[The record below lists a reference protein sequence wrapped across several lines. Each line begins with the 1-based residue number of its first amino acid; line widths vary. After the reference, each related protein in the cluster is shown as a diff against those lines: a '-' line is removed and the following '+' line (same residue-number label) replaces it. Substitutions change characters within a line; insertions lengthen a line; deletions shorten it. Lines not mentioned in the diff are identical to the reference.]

1 MNDSNDIIL
10 LIEDNPGDAELV
22 KRTLTNVVFGPF
34 ELEWVK
40 NLSDG
45 LQRIM
50 KGGIAAVI
58 TDLSL
63 PDSQGMATL
72 DALLQAMAR
81 VPILVLSC
89 VDDEDVASQ
98 SLQHGAQDYLPKNHL
113 NKYTLSR
120 SLRNMIDRKIAE
132 DTLFIEKER
141 AQVTLNSI
149 GDAVLCTDTS
159 GKVTYLNI
167 IAEKMTGWSR
177 VEASGRAVAEVFKII
192 DGESRQPAQNPMN
205 LAIAK
210 NETLGLSANC
220 ILVRRDGY
228 ESAIEDS
235 AAPIHDRDGQCTGA
249 VIVFHDV
256 SKAREMALQM
266 THTAHHDFLT
276 SLPNRLLLND
286 RITHAIA
293 SVGRNSRKLA
303 VLFLDLDHFKHINDS
318 LGHSVGDQLLQSVSE
333 RLMDCVRCSD
343 TVSRQGGDEFVVL
356 VSDLKRPEDAIHTL
370 TRMFIMLSRPYSIGP
385 NELHISASIGVSVY
399 PDDGLDAETLIK
411 NADTA
416 MYQAKENGRQ
426 SYQFFKASMN
436 TRAVE
441 RQSIEESLRHAL
453 ERQEFMLHYQP
464 KVNLK
469 TGEITGAEA
478 LIRWT
483 HPTRG
488 RVPPG
493 QFISVAEDSGLILP
507 IGNWAL
513 REACTQARAWLD
525 AGFLFGTMAVNVS
538 AVQFRDN
545 NFSEIIFTILRET
558 GLEPEHLE
566 LELTETVLMGRVES
580 TESILKTLGAH
591 GVQLAIDDFG
601 TGYSS
606 LSYLRKFPIDT
617 LKIDQSFVHQITSP
631 NADTTIV
638 TAVISMGR
646 SLNLRVIA
654 EGVETQEELAF
665 LQHEQCDEAQGYYF
679 SRPVAPQQFATL
691 LKSGIT
697 EAVPS

>member
-1 MNDSNDIIL
+1 MNDSNDNIL

-22 KRTLTNVVFGPF
+22 KRTLTSAVFGPF
-34 ELEWVK
+34 QVEWVK

-45 LQRIM
+45 LQRIK

-72 DALLQAMAR
+72 DALLQGMAR
-81 VPILVLSC
+81 VPILVLSSL
-89 VDDEDVASQ
+89 DDEDVASQ
-98 SLQHGAQDYLPKNHL
+98 SLQHGAQDYLPKNRL
-113 NKYTLSR
+113 DRYTLSR

-132 DTLFIEKER
+132 DNLFIEKER

-159 GKVTYLNI
+159 GMVTYLNI

-177 VEASGRAVAEVFKII
+177 VEASGRAVAEVFRII

-370 TRMFIMLSRPYSIGP
+370 TRMFTMLSRPYSIGP

-426 SYQFFKASMN
+426 SYQFFKARMN

-469 TGEITGAEA
+469 TGEITGAET

-488 RVPPG
+488 QVPPD
-493 QFISVAEDSGLILP
+493 QFISVAEDSGMILP

-525 AGFLFGTMAVNVS
+525 AGFSFGTMAVNVS
-538 AVQFRDN
+538 GVQFRDN

-558 GLEPEHLE
+558 GLEPKHLE
-566 LELTETVLMGRVES
+566 LELTETVLMGRLES
-580 TESILKTLGAH
+580 TESILKTLRGH

-631 NADTTIV
+631 DADTTIV

-665 LQHEQCDEAQGYYF
+665 LQH
-679 SRPVAPQQFATL
+679 
-691 LKSGIT
+691 
-697 EAVPS
+697 